1 MRPDGD
7 HHRAVNDALPSPS
20 KPDAASDAGEM
31 PSVAHRPPTRAT
43 PPRPRVIIIGALAAA
58 LALTACESPP
68 TQQQAGTVVGGVL
81 GGVLGSQVGRGSGRT
96 AATVIGTLI
105 GASIGGAVGRSM
117 DDNDRRKTAQA
128 LETVRTGQ
136 SSTWTNPDSGA
147 SYTVTPT
154 RTRTTAKGPCR
165 EYTTRAVIG
174 GKTETVYGQACRQA
188 DGSWRVVP

>member
-1 MRPDGD
+1 MRSPCGPTG
-7 HHRAVNDALPSPS
+7 RLASAAALS
-20 KPDAASDAGEM
+20 
-31 PSVAHRPPTRAT
+31 
-43 PPRPRVIIIGALAAA
+43 IA

-68 TQQQAGTVVGGVL
+68 TQQQTGAVVGGVL

-136 SSTWTNPDSGA
+136 SSAWTNPDSGA

-154 RTRTTAKGPCR
+154 RTRSTTEGPCR

-188 DGSWRVVP
+188 DGSWRVVR